1 MPTTVRQAQH
11 RFTEAELAVR
21 TRLACRKFHSLQVA
35 LSRLQVSKEAPSS
48 SSTEWDTDYAREIE
62 RAMLA
67 VLKGH
72 VSAREGGGWTLSEN
86 GLRLAAELG
95 LDVPA
100 ETSETQP
107 ELERSRP
114 ERMSAASCTT
124 EAWAAYMM
132 SIAIDNFDN
141 DDNKKVEEEQ
151 VEEPEKVEEPCKAFC
166 VSCNNYVTE
175 LAKTKEPKFCFVC
188 GLHLSPS
195 APLSQPCAQ
204 YLSCQCTCFIW
215 FFQSEAEER
224 ESLNTACIC
233 RFCGDSVEFVV
244 PRPNGTGWMMVNAS
258 HFPGGVPLGPLGL
271 GGLGRSGRLA
281 PFKAALALPNISI
294 SLPALRLSLRL
305 RRRLYSSRMR
315 EAKARKKA
323 VAAARTAALK
333 QQCARMRLAK
343 NCYNAEKTAAR
354 IATTGKVQTL
364 KLGSPTSQSPCL
376 GTFHGMPVVCY
387 GRHRLRAT
395 SDRIGRCRREKE
407 TRDVSR
413 SLLSEL
419 VAVSDN

>member
-11 RFTEAELAVR
+11 RFTDAELAVR

-107 ELERSRP
+107 ELERSRL

-124 EAWAAYMM
+124 EARAAYMM

-151 VEEPEKVEEPCKAFC
+151 VEEPEKVEEPCKF
-166 VSCNNYVTE
+166 
-175 LAKTKEPKFCFVC
+175 
-188 GLHLSPS
+188 S
-195 APLSQPCAQ
+195 A
-204 YLSCQCTCFIW
+204 
-215 FFQSEAEER
+215 
-224 ESLNTACIC
+224 
-233 RFCGDSVEFVV
+233 
-244 PRPNGTGWMMVNAS
+244 
-258 HFPGGVPLGPLGL
+258 
-271 GGLGRSGRLA
+271 
-281 PFKAALALPNISI
+281 
-294 SLPALRLSLRL
+294 
-305 RRRLYSSRMR
+305 
-315 EAKARKKA
+315 
-323 VAAARTAALK
+323 
-333 QQCARMRLAK
+333 
-343 NCYNAEKTAAR
+343 
-354 IATTGKVQTL
+354 
-364 KLGSPTSQSPCL
+364 
-376 GTFHGMPVVCY
+376 
-387 GRHRLRAT
+387 
-395 SDRIGRCRREKE
+395 
-407 TRDVSR
+407 
-413 SLLSEL
+413 
-419 VAVSDN
+419 